1 MPDTGASLD
10 LARAWAS
17 APAGVDLW
25 PTLTFEQLDAL
36 GRPLPAFGGPFYL
49 TSAPVPFTALLES
62 GASVTYM
69 PFPFSVVLP
78 TVDGTGQQDLQVT
91 LTNADPLIA
100 DAVQRAHADPTARI
114 VATYRLYLST
124 LGTTQTPQAPP
135 LRLAFD
141 TIQITEEAV
150 TGVAGRSDVLN
161 RRFPGVWYD
170 VAHFPGLDR

>member
-10 LARAWAS
+10 LARVWAS

-25 PTLTFEQLDAL
+25 PTLTLEH
-36 GRPLPAFGGPFYL
+36 PLWTAPYYL
-49 TSAPVPFTALLES
+49 TSAPAPFTAQLET
-62 GASVTYM
+62 GASVTYT
-69 PFPFSVVLP
+69 PFPFSVILP
-78 TVDGTGQQDLQVT
+78 TVDGAGQQDLQVT

-100 DAVQRAHADPTARI
+100 DAVQRAHADPTQRI
-114 VATYRLYLST
+114 TATYRLYLSS
-124 LGTTQTPQAPP
+124 LGVTQPPQAPP

-141 TIQITEEAV
+141 VIQITEEAV

-170 VAHFPGLDR
+170 IAHFPGLDR

>member
-1 MPDTGASLD
+1 MPSTGASLD
-10 LARAWAS
+10 LARVWAS

-25 PTLTFEQLDAL
+25 PTLTLEH
-36 GRPLPAFGGPFYL
+36 PAWGATVYRL
-49 TSAPVPFTALLES
+49 TSAPQAFTATLETT
-62 GASVTYM
+62 GESVTYQ
-69 PFPFSVVLP
+69 PFPFSVILP
-78 TVDGTGQQDLQVT
+78 TVDGAGQQDLQVT

-100 DAVQRAHADPTARI
+100 DAVALAHADPKQRI

-124 LGTTQTPQAPP
+124 LGTTQPPQAPP

-161 RRFPGVWYD
+161 RRFPGTWYD
-170 VAHFPGLDR
+170 LARFPGLDR

>member
-1 MPDTGASLD
+1 MPSTGVTYD

-25 PTLTFEQLDAL
+25 PTLTLEHSAWVDS
-36 GRPLPAFGGPFYL
+36 GHGPYYL
-49 TSAPVPFTALLES
+49 TSAPLAFTAQDED
-62 GASVTYM
+62 GVAHTFQ

-78 TVDGTGQQDLQVT
+78 RVDGAGQQDLQVT
-91 LTNADPLIA
+91 LTNADQEIA
-100 DAVQRAHADPTARI
+100 DAVQLAHADPTERI
-114 VATYRLYLST
+114 VCTYRLYLSS

-150 TGVAGRSDVLN
+150 AGVAGRSDVLN
-161 RRFPGVWYD
+161 RRFPGRWYD
-170 VAHFPGLDR
+170 VTSFPGLDR

>member
-1 MPDTGASLD
+1 MPTTGASVD
-10 LARAWAS
+10 LARVWAS

-25 PTLTFEQLDAL
+25 PTLTLDHPQWDA
-36 GRPLPAFGGPFYL
+36 PYYL
-49 TSAPVPFTALLES
+49 TSAPVAFTARLES
-62 GASVTYM
+62 GETITYL

-78 TVDGTGQQDLQVT
+78 RVDGAGQQDLQVT
-91 LTNADPLIA
+91 LTNADPEIA
-100 DAVQRAHADPTARI
+100 DAVQRAHADPTERI
-114 VATYRLYLST
+114 TATYRLYLSS

-150 TGVAGRSDVLN
+150 AGVAGRSDVLN